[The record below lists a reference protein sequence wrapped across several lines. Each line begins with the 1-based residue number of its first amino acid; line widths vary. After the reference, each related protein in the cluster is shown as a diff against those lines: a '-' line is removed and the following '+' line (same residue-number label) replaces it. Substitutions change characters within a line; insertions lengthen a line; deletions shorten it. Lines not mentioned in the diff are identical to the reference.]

1 MNTHIA
7 RKYIS
12 IGRVARSV
20 LIVLFALG
28 LLSPTTAFAHVPGVT
43 ERVSVDSAGNQANDI
58 SAFLSPPAISTDGRF
73 VAFDSAATNLIAGG
87 NLPDNIFVHDRRTGA
102 TEEVSVSSAGKE
114 GQGLSSSPALSA
126 DGRFVA
132 FDSEASNLVAGDK
145 NGTTDVFRHDRTTG
159 QTILVSVN
167 SAGKQANGDSHA
179 PAISADG
186 RFIAF
191 HTIAAL
197 VPQDT
202 NNAVDVYV
210 RDIQTGVT
218 KLVSVA
224 TDGTAG
230 NNLSAIQAI
239 SADGRFVA
247 FVSEATNLIPND
259 IVDTNPNVYVR
270 DLVAGTTELASVGS
284 DGTHASV
291 LFNGDLSISADGRFV
306 AFSTL
311 DSLVPADTFQGS
323 DIYLHDRQTGTTELI
338 SQNSSGQVEDGES
351 HSPSVSADG
360 RFVAFQSLADNI
372 VPETSLFQDED
383 IFVRDRQTATT
394 YRISESTDGMKGNDR
409 SLTSSIS
416 GDGLVVAFSS
426 DATNLVLNDT
436 NGVRDIFVHD
446 DRPAADLSVAITDA
460 PDPVAKGA
468 NLTYSVVTTNNG
480 TGSAVS
486 VKLIDTL
493 PSTVRFVSATPTTGS
508 CAEPGGTVTCNL
520 GDLANGASATVTISV
535 KPLKA
540 GTITNSAQVSSLS
553 PDPNPAN
560 NTTTE
565 QTVVTP

>member
-1 MNTHIA
+1 M
-7 RKYIS
+7 
-12 IGRVARSV
+12 
-20 LIVLFALG
+20 
-28 LLSPTTAFAHVPGVT
+28 
-43 ERVSVDSAGNQANDI
+43 
-58 SAFLSPPAISTDGRF
+58 
-73 VAFDSAATNLIAGG
+73 
-87 NLPDNIFVHDRRTGA
+87 
-102 TEEVSVSSAGKE
+102 
-114 GQGLSSSPALSA
+114 GQSLAY
-126 DGRFVA
+126 
-132 FDSEASNLVAGDK
+132 K
-145 NGTTDVFRHDRTTG
+145 
-159 QTILVSVN
+159 
-167 SAGKQANGDSHA
+167 
-179 PAISADG
+179 ISADG

-230 NNLSAIQAI
+230 NSISAIQAI

-323 DIYLHDRQTGTTELI
+323 DIYLHDRQTGTTDLI
-338 SQNSSGQVEDGES
+338 RQNSSGQVEDGES

-383 IFVRDRQTATT
+383 IFVHDRQTATT

-520 GDLANGASATVTISV
+520 GDLANGASATVTITV

-560 NTTTE
+560 NTATE

>member
-87 NLPDNIFVHDRRTGA
+87 NLPDNIFVHDRRTGT
-102 TEEVSVSSAGKE
+102 TEEVSVSSSGKE
-114 GQGLSSSPALSA
+114 GQGLSSSPAISA
-126 DGRFVA
+126 DGRYVA
-132 FDSEASNLVAGDK
+132 FDSTASNLVGGDR
-145 NGTTDVFRHDRTTG
+145 NGTTDVFRHDRVTG
-159 QTILVSVN
+159 QTILVSVT
-167 SAGKQANGDSHA
+167 SAGKQGSGDSHA

-197 VPQDT
+197 VPKDT

-218 KLVSVA
+218 SLVSVA
-224 TDGTAG
+224 MDGTAG
-230 NNLSAIQAI
+230 NNLSAFQAI

-247 FVSEATNLIPND
+247 FVSEATNLILND
-259 IVDTNPNVYVR
+259 VVDFNPNVYVR
-270 DLVAGTTELASVGS
+270 DLMAGTTELASVSSSGVE
-284 DGTHASV
+284 ANV

-311 DSLVPADTFQGS
+311 DSLVPADTSPDS

-338 SQNSSGQVEDGES
+338 SQSSSGQVGNGDS

-360 RFVAFQSLADNI
+360 RFVAFQSLADNF
-372 VPETSLFQDED
+372 VPETNLPDED
-383 IFVRDRQTATT
+383 IFVRDRQSSTT
-394 YRISESTDGMKGNDR
+394 YRVSESSAGVKGNDR
-409 SLTSSIS
+409 SLTPDIS

-426 DATNLVLNDT
+426 DATNLVPNDT
-436 NGVRDIFVHD
+436 NGVRDVFVHD
-446 DRPAADLSVAITDA
+446 DRPPADLSVAISDS

-468 NLTYSVVTTNNG
+468 NLTYSVLTTNNG
-480 TGSAVS
+480 SGSAVS
-486 VKLIDTL
+486 VQLIDTL

-520 GDLANGASATVTISV
+520 GDLANGASATVTIV
-535 KPLKA
+535 VTPIKA
-540 GTITNSAQVSSLS
+540 GTITNTAQVSSMS

-560 NTTTE
+560 NTATE
-565 QTVVTP
+565 RTVVTP